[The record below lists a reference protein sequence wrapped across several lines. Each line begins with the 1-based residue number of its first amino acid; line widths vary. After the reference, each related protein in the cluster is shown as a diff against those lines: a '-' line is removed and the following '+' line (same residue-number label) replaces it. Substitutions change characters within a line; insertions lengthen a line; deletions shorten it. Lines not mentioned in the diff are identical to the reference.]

1 MSVRIFAG
9 SGVTGNPFGTGDNR
23 KNNCAAQLDTAS
35 RFFHNGRPRMKSLQ
49 GTWAIGRNTFTELV
63 RMKVFY
69 FLLIFAL
76 LIIGNSAFVAKFS
89 FQEQFQMLKDIS
101 LGAMSVFSSILAI
114 LATANFLPKDM
125 EDRTIY
131 TILAKPVPRF
141 SYLLGKLTGIL
152 LLLAL
157 AIALMTGL
165 FLCVLWLREQGV
177 LAETRIQ
184 LKGASAEDLALALK
198 EVARSTFNANLA
210 PGIAIIF
217 IKSALLASLTLFLST
232 FATSGLF
239 TILMAAAIYFIGHL
253 QATARAFWLAGTDT
267 QWWSRIMAAL
277 VALIFPDL
285 QAFNFTDDVIAGAAI
300 PMGLF
305 SQTFALGVLYLA
317 IYFFLAALVFSG
329 REL

>member
-1 MSVRIFAG
+1 
-9 SGVTGNPFGTGDNR
+9 
-23 KNNCAAQLDTAS
+23 
-35 RFFHNGRPRMKSLQ
+35 MKSLQ
-49 GTWAIGRNTFTELV
+49 GTWAIGWNTFTELV

-114 LATANFLPKDM
+114 LATANFLPKDI

-141 SYLLGKLTGIL
+141 SYLLGKLIGIL

-157 AIALMTGL
+157 SILLMTGL
-165 FLCVLWLREQGV
+165 FLAVLWLREHNV
-177 LAETRIQ
+177 ISETRAQ
-184 LKGASAEDLALALK
+184 LAGGSPEELAAALK
-198 EVARSTFNANLA
+198 EVTDSTFNTNLF
-210 PGIAIIF
+210 PGIGIIF

-232 FATSGLF
+232 FASSGLF
-239 TILMAAAIYFIGHL
+239 AILMAIAIYFIGHL
-253 QATARAFWLAGTDT
+253 QSTAREFWMAGGDVH
-267 QWWSRIMAAL
+267 WWSRLLASL
-277 VALIFPDL
+277 VALLFPDL
-285 QAFNFTDDVIAGAAI
+285 QAFNFVDNVIAGVAI
-300 PMGLF
+300 PIGLF
-305 SQTFALGVLYLA
+305 LQTMALGGIYVA
-317 IYFFLAALVFSG
+317 VYFFLAAIVFAG

>member
-1 MSVRIFAG
+1 
-9 SGVTGNPFGTGDNR
+9 
-23 KNNCAAQLDTAS
+23 
-35 RFFHNGRPRMKSLQ
+35 MKSLQ

-76 LIIGNSAFVAKFS
+76 LIIGNSAFVSKFS

-101 LGAMSVFSSILAI
+101 LGAMSVFSSLLAI

-141 SYLLGKLTGIL
+141 SYLLGKLIGIL

-157 AIALMTGL
+157 AILLMTGL
-165 FLCVLWLREQGV
+165 FLLVLWLQERGV
-177 LAETRIQ
+177 LAETRAQ
-184 LKGASAEDLALALK
+184 LQGAPAEELKTALK
-198 EVARSTFNANLA
+198 EVTAATFNVNLL

-217 IKSALLASLTLFLST
+217 VKSALLASLTLFLST
-232 FATSGLF
+232 FASSGLF
-239 TILMAAAIYFIGHL
+239 AILMAVAIYFIGHL
-253 QATARAFWLAGTDT
+253 QATAREYWLSGVDIH
-267 QWWSRIMAAL
+267 WWSRALAAV

-285 QAFNFTDDVIAGAAI
+285 QAFNFVDDVIAGVAV
-300 PMGLF
+300 PTGLF
-305 SQTFALGVLYLA
+305 LETMALGGLYVA
-317 IYFFLAALVFSG
+317 VYFFLAAMVFAG

>member
-1 MSVRIFAG
+1 
-9 SGVTGNPFGTGDNR
+9 
-23 KNNCAAQLDTAS
+23 
-35 RFFHNGRPRMKSLQ
+35 MKSLQ

-101 LGAMSVFSSILAI
+101 LGAMSVFTSLLAI

-165 FLCVLWLREQGV
+165 FLCVLWVKEQGV
-177 LAETRIQ
+177 FAETRAQ
-184 LKGASAEDLALALK
+184 LKGSSVEDIATALN
-198 EVARSTFNANLA
+198 EISRSTFNPNLVA
-210 PGIAIIF
+210 GIAIIF

-232 FATSGLF
+232 FATSGIF
-239 TILMAAAIYFIGHL
+239 TVLMSVAIYFIGHL
-253 QATARAFWLAGTDT
+253 QATARSYWLAGTDI

-277 VALIFPDL
+277 VALVFPDL

-305 SQTFALGVLYLA
+305 LQTFTLGALYVA

>member
-1 MSVRIFAG
+1 
-9 SGVTGNPFGTGDNR
+9 
-23 KNNCAAQLDTAS
+23 
-35 RFFHNGRPRMKSLQ
+35 MKSLQ
-49 GTWAIGRNTFTELV
+49 CTWAIGWNTFTELV

-131 TILAKPVPRF
+131 TILAKPVPRM
-141 SYLLGKLTGIL
+141 SYLLGKLIGIL

-157 AIALMTGL
+157 AITLMTGL
-165 FLCVLWLREQGV
+165 FLCVLWLKEQGV
-177 LAETRIQ
+177 LAETRAQ
-184 LKGASAEDLALALK
+184 LKDAHAEDVAAALAD
-198 EVARSTFNANLA
+198 VARSTFNANLV

-253 QATARAFWLAGTDT
+253 QATARAYWLAGTDI
-267 QWWSRIMAAL
+267 QWWSRGMAAMIAL
-277 VALIFPDL
+277 VFPDL

-300 PMGLF
+300 PLGLF
-305 SQTFALGVLYLA
+305 DQTFALGALYVA
-317 IYFFLAALVFSG
+317 IYFLLAALVFSG

>member
-1 MSVRIFAG
+1 
-9 SGVTGNPFGTGDNR
+9 
-23 KNNCAAQLDTAS
+23 
-35 RFFHNGRPRMKSLQ
+35 MKSLQ

-76 LIIGNSAFVAKFS
+76 MIIGHSAFVAKFS
-89 FQEQFQMLKDIS
+89 FPEQFQMLKDIS
-101 LGAMSVFSSILAI
+101 LGAMSVFTSLLAI

-141 SYLLGKLTGIL
+141 SYLLGKLIGIL

-177 LAETRIQ
+177 LAETRAQ
-184 LKGASAEDLALALK
+184 LRGSSAEEIALAIK
-198 EVARSTFNANLA
+198 EVSRSTFNANLV

-217 IKSALLASLTLFLST
+217 IKSALLASLTLFLSA

-239 TILMAAAIYFIGHL
+239 TILSSVAIYFIGHL
-253 QATARAFWLAGTDT
+253 QATARAYWLAGTDI

-277 VALIFPDL
+277 VALVFPDL
-285 QAFNFTDDVIAGAAI
+285 QAFNFTDDVIAGAGI

-305 SQTFALGVLYLA
+305 LQTFTLGILYVV

>member
-1 MSVRIFAG
+1 
-9 SGVTGNPFGTGDNR
+9 
-23 KNNCAAQLDTAS
+23 
-35 RFFHNGRPRMKSLQ
+35 MKSLR
-49 GTWAIGRNTFTELV
+49 GTWAIGWNTFTELV

-114 LATANFLPKDM
+114 LATANFLPKDI

-141 SYLLGKLTGIL
+141 SYLLGKLVGIL

-157 AIALMTGL
+157 SIVLMTGL
-165 FLCVLWLREQGV
+165 FLAVLWLRERGV
-177 LAETRIQ
+177 LAETRAQ
-184 LKGASAEDLALALK
+184 LQGASAEELALALK
-198 EVARSTFNANLA
+198 EITNATFNANLF
-210 PGIAIIF
+210 PGIVIIF

-232 FATSGLF
+232 FSSSGLF
-239 TILMAAAIYFIGHL
+239 AILMAAAIYFIGHL
-253 QATARAFWLAGTDT
+253 QATAREFWLAGTDI
-267 QWWSRIMAAL
+267 QWWSRVLAAL
-277 VALIFPDL
+277 VALLFPDL
-285 QAFNFTDDVIAGAAI
+285 QAFNFTDDVIAGMAV
-300 PMGLF
+300 PTGLF
-305 SQTFALGVLYLA
+305 LQTLALGGLYVA
-317 IYFFLAALVFSG
+317 VYFFLAAIVFAG

>member
-1 MSVRIFAG
+1 
-9 SGVTGNPFGTGDNR
+9 
-23 KNNCAAQLDTAS
+23 
-35 RFFHNGRPRMKSLQ
+35 MKSLQ
-49 GTWAIGRNTFTELV
+49 GTWAIGWNTFTELV

-101 LGAMSVFSSILAI
+101 LGAMSVFSSLLAI

-157 AIALMTGL
+157 SILLMTGL
-165 FLCVLWLREQGV
+165 FLAVLWLREQGV
-177 LAETRIQ
+177 LSETRAQ
-184 LKGASAEDLALALK
+184 LAGASAEELALALR
-198 EVARSTFNANLA
+198 EVTNSTFNTNLF
-210 PGIAIIF
+210 PGIIIIF
-217 IKSALLASLTLFLST
+217 VKSALLASLTLFIST
-232 FATSGLF
+232 FASSGLF
-239 TILMAAAIYFIGHL
+239 TILMAIAVYFIGHL
-253 QATARAFWLAGTDT
+253 QATARELWLAGVDVH
-267 QWWSRIMAAL
+267 WWSRLLAAL
-277 VALIFPDL
+277 VALLFPDL
-285 QAFNFTDDVIAGAAI
+285 QAFNYVDDVIAGVAV

-305 SQTFALGVLYLA
+305 LQTLALGGIYVA
-317 IYFFLAALVFSG
+317 VYFFLAGLVFAG

>member
-1 MSVRIFAG
+1 
-9 SGVTGNPFGTGDNR
+9 T
-23 KNNCAAQLDTAS
+23 K
-35 RFFHNGRPRMKSLQ
+35 MKSLR
-49 GTWAIGRNTFTELV
+49 GTWAIGWNTFTELV

-101 LGAMSVFSSILAI
+101 LGAMAVFTSLLAI

-141 SYLLGKLTGIL
+141 SYLLGKLLGIL
-152 LLLAL
+152 LLLGL
-157 AIALMTGL
+157 SILLMTGL
-165 FLCVLWLREQGV
+165 FLAVLWLREHWV
-177 LAETRIQ
+177 LSETRAQ
-184 LKGASAEDLALALK
+184 LEGAPAEEVALALR
-198 EVARSTFNANLA
+198 EVTAATFNANLV

-217 IKSALLASLTLFLST
+217 AKAALLAALTLFIST
-232 FATSGLF
+232 FSTSGIF
-239 TILMAAAIYFIGHL
+239 TILMTVAIYFIGHL
-253 QATARAFWLAGTDT
+253 QATAREFWLAGVDI
-267 QWWSRIMAAL
+267 QWWTRVLAAV

-285 QAFNFTDDVIAGAAI
+285 QAFNVTDDVIAGVAV
-300 PMGLF
+300 PLGLF
-305 SQTFALGVLYLA
+305 LQTMALGGLYVA
-317 IYFFLAALVFSG
+317 VYFFLAAMVFAG